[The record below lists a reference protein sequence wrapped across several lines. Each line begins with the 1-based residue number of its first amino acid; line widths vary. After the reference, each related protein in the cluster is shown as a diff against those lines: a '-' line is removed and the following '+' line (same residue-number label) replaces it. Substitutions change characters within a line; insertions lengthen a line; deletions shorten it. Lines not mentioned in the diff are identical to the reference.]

1 MGRVPNKYALHTDP
15 FVLFLVAH
23 EPCCLYEGA
32 SDLVDLDAHIKD
44 ATTMIYSFLFATS
57 AKFPIVEISK
67 GNILF
72 FVIGTLT
79 IS

>member
-32 SDLVDLDAHIKD
+32 SDLADLDAHIED
-44 ATTMIYSFLFATS
+44 ATTMIYSFLLQPEQSFRLLKYLKETFYS
-57 AKFPIVEISK
+57 LSLEP
-67 GNILF
+67 
-72 FVIGTLT
+72 
-79 IS
+79 